1 MFQTLEIIALDDR
14 QARLKDASGVE
25 FSLSKNLLPAD
36 SKIGDNVFVKV
47 YADKN
52 LADKDPKLAQE
63 ILDEVLK
70 TS

>member
-1 MFQTLEIIALDDR
+1 MFQALEIIALDDK
-14 QARLKDASGVE
+14 QAHLKDASGVE
-25 FSLSKNLLPAD
+25 FVLSQNLLPID

-52 LADKDPKLAQE
+52 LADKDPQLAQE

-70 TS
+70 TA